1 MEIMQ
6 MDVRKAQDGFCVA
19 FDEVIILLSEP
30 FCTSQIRVVILTA
43 WFGLMFA
50 FPAKKLQN

>member
-1 MEIMQ
+1 MQ